1 MAEEKTKVKPA
12 VTTRKRARKAVDSS
26 EAEST
31 LNRDEAAIAY
41 ARSGYDLD
49 RHAAFAVR
57 KAHQKATLIFQS
69 IMGMDNLSPPQ
80 FAALATILKHGAV
93 SQNHLGR
100 MTSMDPSTISVV
112 VRKLIKDG
120 LIHQS
125 KSKTDQRL
133 SVLTLT
139 NDGLRFTLARLKDS
153 MEVGERLLAPLSDA
167 ERHSF
172 LEMLFKIGADS
183 EP

>member
-1 MAEEKTKVKPA
+1 MAGERTQEKPA
-12 VTTRKRARKAVDSS
+12 PHKGSS
-26 EAEST
+26 KEAKTSELALT

-41 ARSGYDLD
+41 ARSGYDLE
-49 RHAAFAVR
+49 RHPAFAIR
-57 KAHQKATLIFQS
+57 KAHQKATLIFQN

-120 LIHQS
+120 LIHRS
-125 KSKTDQRL
+125 RSKTDQRL

-139 NDGLRFTLARLKDS
+139 DEGLSFTLTRLKDS

-167 ERHSF
+167 EKNVF
-172 LEMLFKIGADS
+172 LEMLCKISAAP
-183 EP
+183 EL

>member
-1 MAEEKTKVKPA
+1 MAEEQTQAKPA
-12 VTTRKRARKAVDSS
+12 PRKRPSR
-26 EAEST
+26 EAESSEVEFT

-57 KAHQKATLIFQS
+57 KVHQKATLIFQN

-80 FAALATILKHGAV
+80 FAALATILKNGAV

-112 VRKLIKDG
+112 VRKLINDG
-120 LIHQS
+120 LIHRS
-125 KSKTDQRL
+125 RSKTDQRL

-139 NDGLRFTLARLKDS
+139 NEGLSFTLARLKDS
-153 MEVGERLLAPLSDA
+153 MEVSERLLTPLSDA
-167 ERHSF
+167 EKHVF
-172 LEMLFKIGADS
+172 LEMLFKISADPES
-183 EP
+183 